1 MRKLMMGI
9 VVAAAALVGSQ
20 ANAAS
25 IIRIGTEAAY
35 APFEY
40 KDDTGELKGME
51 IELAKVYCERIKAKC
66 EFVNMDFDSLIPA
79 LKAGKIDA
87 IISQMSITAER
98 AKTVDFT
105 HLVTIAPTQFVAKAG
120 SGIDGAKPE
129 TFKGKTIGVQSGT
142 THETYV
148 NQKLK
153 DQVTVKV
160 YQGLDDAWLDLEA
173 GRVDIVFA
181 DATIDYDW
189 LDKTGKAKG
198 FELAGEQINDA
209 EIFGE
214 GTGMA
219 VRKGEAKL
227 LGELNKAIDETNKD
241 GTFKQIND
249 KYFPF
254 NIGPKA

>member
-1 MRKLMMGI
+1 MRKLVMGI
-9 VVAAAALVGSQ
+9 LAATAMMAGSQ
-20 ANAAS
+20 ANAANV
-25 IIRIGTEAAY
+25 IRIGTEAAY

-40 KDDTGELKGME
+40 KDDKGELKGME
-51 IELAKVYCERIKAKC
+51 IDLAKVYCERLKAKC

-79 LKAGKIDA
+79 LKAGKIDT

-98 AKTVDFT
+98 EKTVDFT
-105 HLVTIAPTQFVAKAG
+105 DLVTIAPTQFVAKKG
-120 SGIDGAKPE
+120 SGIDGTKLD

-148 NQKLK
+148 NQKLAG
-153 DQVTVKV
+153 DVQLKV

-198 FELAGEQINDA
+198 FELAGGQINDA

-219 VRKGEAKL
+219 VRKGDTKL
-227 LGELNKAIDETNKD
+227 RGELNKVIAETNKD
-241 GTFKQIND
+241 GTFKKIND

-254 NIGPKA
+254 NIGPKS